1 MLVTRGVM
9 MVIVRVVLP
18 VPSVGEKSGDGRTG
32 IRSRKTADRRR
43 GL

>member
-1 MLVTRGVM
+1 